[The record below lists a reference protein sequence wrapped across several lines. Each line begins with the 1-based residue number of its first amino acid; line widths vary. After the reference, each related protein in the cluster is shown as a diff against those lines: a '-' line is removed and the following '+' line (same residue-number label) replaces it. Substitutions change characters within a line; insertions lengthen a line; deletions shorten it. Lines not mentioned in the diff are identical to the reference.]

1 MTQPLIPLPE
11 TDAPRLPDWPVAGAV
26 DLPSP
31 EATDALAARL
41 AAVLRA
47 GDALLLSGGLGAGK
61 THLARALIRA
71 YVRNPQEPVPS
82 PTFTLVQTYEGG
94 ADALWHADLYRLG
107 DPSEVDELG
116 LTEALDEAICLIEW
130 PDRLAPDWPETAVLL
145 HLTRRDDDHREA
157 VLHAPTGSSLAPRVR
172 AALLS

>member
-11 TDAPRLPDWPVAGAV
+11 TDAPTLPDWPVVGAV

-31 EATDALAARL
+31 QATDALAARL

-71 YVRNPQEPVPS
+71 AMGNPEEPVPS
-82 PTFTLVQTYEGG
+82 PTFTLVQTYETG
-94 ADALWHADLYRLG
+94 DTALWHADLYRLG

-130 PDRLAPDWPETAVLL
+130 PDRLAPDWPENAVLL
-145 HLTRRDDDHREA
+145 HLTRRDDERREA
-157 VLHAPTGSSLAPRVR
+157 VLHASPTSALATRVR
-172 AALLS
+172 EALQP